1 MTITFIDGAPLNVPT
16 LEAYWKNPEPF
27 DAERAWKRRQ
37 FEQAMAAHDARE
49 KAKREAR
56 WAEEEGE

>member
-1 MTITFIDGAPLNVPT
+1 MSDFATIQ
-16 LEAYWKNPEPF
+16 EYWKNPEPF
-27 DAERAWKRRQ
+27 DTERAWKRRQ